1 MSSSSASAVAAN
13 SPSSPKAVGAAP
25 SSTASSQTPAL
36 VEKHDA
42 AVNASLE
49 KYFNLS
55 QELGGPIAE
64 QVRMIFVSRQAL
76 FNLRIAQATLVKQAV
91 AAERDILYISA
102 LAQKPDM
109 GSATFMKLLEPIQKA
124 LASIIEIK
132 DANRPSPLFNNLST
146 VAEGIPALGWF
157 TCVST

>member
-1 MSSSSASAVAAN
+1 
-13 SPSSPKAVGAAP
+13 
-25 SSTASSQTPAL
+25 
-36 VEKHDA
+36 
-42 AVNASLE
+42 
-49 KYFNLS
+49 
-55 QELGGPIAE
+55 
-64 QVRMIFVSRQAL
+64 
-76 FNLRIAQATLVKQAV
+76 
-91 AAERDILYISA
+91 

-157 TCVST
+157 TCVSD